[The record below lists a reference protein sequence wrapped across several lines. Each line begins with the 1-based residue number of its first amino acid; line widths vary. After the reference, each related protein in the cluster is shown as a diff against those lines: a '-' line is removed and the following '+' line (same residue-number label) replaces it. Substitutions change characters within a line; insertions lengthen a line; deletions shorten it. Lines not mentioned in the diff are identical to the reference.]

1 MFNYNNLGFC
11 DYCTFGGL
19 YKGAKME
26 KLDYL
31 YGQKKMPNT
40 WQPCHVLEI
49 VNYLKEKGYNYELYK
64 ETSKSKFILVNKNA
78 CLFYKTCAEIC
89 NALVD
94 LYFLEK
100 EDPLSVQRIFQLYPG
115 CPSCYPHSNG
125 GMVSAGCSTW
135 AIHAIRPSAS
145 SVIVSSAI
153 LLMRSGTRSFARVP
167 ASNSKINTRR

>member
-100 EDPLSVQRIFQLYPG
+100 EEEEKSILKARIERDKKQNTLL
-115 CPSCYPHSNG
+115 
-125 GMVSAGCSTW
+125 AG
-135 AIHAIRPSAS
+135 
-145 SVIVSSAI
+145 VY
-153 LLMRSGTRSFARVP
+153 L
-167 ASNSKINTRR
+167 K